1 MKAYIFGPITLNGED
16 YVSVY
21 KYLTTVCKSFFD
33 EIVCT
38 YPDFWDSKETP
49 RKFYDRT
56 YTIITKC
63 DWFIAEVSSASMGV
77 GMELQMGVEKK
88 IPLIALCK
96 KGMKLSQMVLGLPN
110 LKEVIYYENLD
121 DAGAQLIKAL
131 KFCSI

>member
-16 YVSVY
+16 YLPVY

-38 YPDFWDSKETP
+38 YPDFWDSQETP
-49 RKFYDRT
+49 REFYDRT
-56 YTIITKC
+56 HTVITKC

-77 GMELQMGVEKK
+77 GMELQMGAEKK

-96 KGMKLSQMVLGLPN
+96 KGMKLSKMVLGLPN
-110 LKEVIYYENLD
+110 LKQVIYYEGLED
-121 DAGAQLIKAL
+121 LSAQLIEAL
-131 KFCSI
+131 KFFRI